1 MQPRYSKEQFYWS
14 AGLATSKAGAAA
26 GELSSGGL
34 LE

>member
-14 AGLATSKAGAAA
+14 AGLATSKAGAA